1 MDERRLRFR
10 MANESSANATNGSK
24 PNIDLQKIQK
34 IQKRKFNI
42 MKLKEEWE
50 VVERRAMLIYIEVEH
65 LADTTFRIITSSA
78 AGTGAILTLL
88 NVIYE
93 RLKSNGDTIKELIKA
108 AKVCD
113 SDQKFVPLLI
123 DIPDQLL
130 TDDLDKDCQNYFKFL
145 VRINELIKE
154 EKKFNAIFIV
164 LASFYIILTSVIS
177 ILINI
182 EIIPHICKYDDLILA
197 IINRYYSEKINGHKE
212 IKKINLEKVD
222 SERKIR
228 FFGTKEEIKY
238 VYSKGLK
245 AITGVK
251 IIYDNP
257 DNPDNSRSNYK
268 SPLVI
273 FIIIISYLYILI
285 LEIFFILALFLIS
298 NVSIALEN
306 NNEPSSKVSEAFEN
320 KLIINDNLGL
330 IEKYITPAFISMN
343 VDTKYQIMIESIEI
357 TKDQKD
363 KLSSILCGIYETV

>member
-1 MDERRLRFR
+1 

-50 VVERRAMLIYIEVEH
+50 VVERSLKWRKNLIILNIVASLIVLFLGAMLIYIEVEH

-197 IINRYYSEKINGHKE
+197 ISIIIIDPKGSDSYSDFFYFCLKTAFVAPISQAIFAKINGHKE

-238 VYSKGLK
+238 VYSK
-245 AITGVK
+245 
-251 IIYDNP
+251 
-257 DNPDNSRSNYK
+257 
-268 SPLVI
+268 
-273 FIIIISYLYILI
+273 
-285 LEIFFILALFLIS
+285 
-298 NVSIALEN
+298 ALEN